1 MNLPKQSPTASLA
14 LTLAKNGSSEISV
27 FAGVPADIKQIG
39 ISIKKLS
46 VAFPQMSPE
55 FFNLLTER
63 IVKSGMSSK
72 RLEYA
77 VNRVIDTFT
86 YKQLTIADL
95 MAIDVKCRILT
106 YSQMCEEI
114 AKRGA
119 STDEYSTIY
128 IGGSNKPNWVLR
140 IDKERYKLPDRL

>member
-1 MNLPKQSPTASLA
+1 
-14 LTLAKNGSSEISV
+14 
-27 FAGVPADIKQIG
+27 
-39 ISIKKLS
+39 
-46 VAFPQMSPE
+46 MSPE

-63 IVKSGMSSK
+63 IVKSGMSYK

-114 AKRGA
+114 SKRGA

-128 IGGSNKPNWVLR
+128 IGESNRPNWVLK